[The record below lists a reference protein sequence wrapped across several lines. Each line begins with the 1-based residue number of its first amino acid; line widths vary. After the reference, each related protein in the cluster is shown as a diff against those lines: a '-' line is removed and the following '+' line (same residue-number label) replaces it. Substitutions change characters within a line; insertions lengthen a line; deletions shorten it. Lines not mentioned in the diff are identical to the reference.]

1 MQENWDAVIMFTRM
15 GTQWNVTMGGV
26 IGLKYDVLEWFC
38 RIYYVKDVKSM
49 LAKIQIMERA
59 ALEVFNKDTEK

>member
-1 MQENWDAVIMFTRM
+1 MQENWDAVVMFTRM

-49 LAKIQIMERA
+49 LAKIQIMEKA
-59 ALEVFNKDTEK
+59 AMAVFNKDTEK

>member
-1 MQENWDAVIMFTRM
+1 MEQNWDAVIMFTRM

-49 LAKIQIMERA
+49 LTKIQIMEKA
-59 ALEVFNKDTEK
+59 ALAVFNKDTEK

>member
-38 RIYYVKDVKSM
+38 RIYYVKDVKKM
-49 LAKIQIMERA
+49 LSKIQIMERA
-59 ALEVFNKDTEK
+59 AMAVFNKDTEK

>member
-38 RIYYVKDVKSM
+38 RIYYVKDVQSM
-49 LAKIQIMERA
+49 LEGIQIMEKA
-59 ALEVFNKDTEK
+59 ALSVFNKDTEK

>member
-38 RIYYVKDVKSM
+38 RIYYVKDVKKM
-49 LAKIQIMERA
+49 LSKIQIMERA
-59 ALEVFNKDTEK
+59 AMSVFNKDTEK

>member
-1 MQENWDAVIMFTRM
+1 MFTRM

-38 RIYYVKDVKSM
+38 RIYYVKDVKKM
-49 LAKIQIMERA
+49 LSKIQIMERA
-59 ALEVFNKDTEK
+59 AMAVFNKDTEK